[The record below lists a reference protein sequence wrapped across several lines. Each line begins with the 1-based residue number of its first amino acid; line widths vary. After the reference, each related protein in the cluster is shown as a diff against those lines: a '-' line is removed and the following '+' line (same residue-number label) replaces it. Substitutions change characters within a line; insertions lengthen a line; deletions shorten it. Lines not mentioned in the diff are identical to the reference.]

1 MDKPDIVEH
10 YEQMKAAG
18 GGMYFDPVELD
29 EIFHYY
35 IEHGTGQDATEVLDL
50 AKSLHPEDEVTKRMT
65 VEYLLNEDEAAE
77 ALTLLDTFFDER
89 ASFHCI
95 LRSAAL
101 AKLGRLSEAMEL
113 ARLVSTEYEDE
124 NDEDESYISYDLGLG
139 FMNAGEYAIAL
150 CYFEDSRKRHPEDI
164 KTLTGILY
172 CNNQLGIREG
182 QEELADRIIKI
193 DPFHYEAWLTKG
205 NLLALK
211 DKFAEAY
218 DAFDYAIAIMPDE
231 ADAYIHKC
239 NILQYE
245 NKTKEAEEVLKEA
258 VSKVNDTTNAHLH
271 IMLAHI
277 IGRTK
282 KNKNKAIKHVWK
294 SLECA
299 PLNVQTLMQASFAFK
314 DLGAY
319 TEQLTMLRAAN
330 EKKPKDLD
338 ILSNMVEA
346 YNCVGLFEDATDIC
360 EEIINIEESAA
371 GYAMWGSCLISLSN
385 YGEAYRKF
393 KKANE
398 IEPMWQTYLL
408 MAACDIELNRFAEME
423 KNFRLAYSLN
433 PDGAI
438 ELFDKISPDIM
449 QQMNENG
456 FLKRLHNSRE
466 RAIRKEEFENYVKA
480 EVERRLSNK

>member
-1 MDKPDIVEH
+1 
-10 YEQMKAAG
+10 
-18 GGMYFDPVELD
+18 MYFDPVELD

-218 DAFDYAIAIMPDE
+218 DAFDYAIAIMNLLYDLSQDKSTE
-231 ADAYIHKC
+231 YNSFVYASYAALQNAHDTHDYQFHALQTAYDNTVRLTTGLKSLYNNMRSYFQLITETVDPNELLRAHFEG
-239 NILQYE
+239 Y
-245 NKTKEAEEVLKEA
+245 LKEIVDSFMYPLKTMDSIPRFRPSILTIVQEWSYEEETRA
-258 VSKVNDTTNAHLH
+258 SITAQRGL
-271 IMLAHI
+271 
-277 IGRTK
+277 RRFS
-282 KNKNKAIKHVWK
+282 AI
-294 SLECA
+294 S
-299 PLNVQTLMQASFAFK
+299 
-314 DLGAY
+314 
-319 TEQLTMLRAAN
+319 
-330 EKKPKDLD
+330 
-338 ILSNMVEA
+338 
-346 YNCVGLFEDATDIC
+346 
-360 EEIINIEESAA
+360 
-371 GYAMWGSCLISLSN
+371 
-385 YGEAYRKF
+385 
-393 KKANE
+393 
-398 IEPMWQTYLL
+398 
-408 MAACDIELNRFAEME
+408 
-423 KNFRLAYSLN
+423 
-433 PDGAI
+433 
-438 ELFDKISPDIM
+438 
-449 QQMNENG
+449 
-456 FLKRLHNSRE
+456 
-466 RAIRKEEFENYVKA
+466 
-480 EVERRLSNK
+480 RLSAITSASRSFSR